1 MWTLSDS
8 QGSYITCYSTLR
20 HREGKQALSY
30 NKFEIIILGV
40 KVVPN

>member
-20 HREGKQALSY
+20 HRKGKQAFY
-30 NKFEIIILGV
+30 NKFDIII
-40 KVVPN
+40 

>member
-8 QGSYITCYSTLR
+8 QDSYITCYSTLR
-20 HREGKQALSY
+20 PREGKQALFH
-30 NKFEIIILGV
+30 NKFDIIILGV